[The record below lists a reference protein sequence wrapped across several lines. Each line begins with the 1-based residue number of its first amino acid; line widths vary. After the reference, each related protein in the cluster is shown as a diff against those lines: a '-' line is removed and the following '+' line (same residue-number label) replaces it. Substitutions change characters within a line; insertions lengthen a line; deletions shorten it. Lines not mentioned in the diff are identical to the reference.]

1 MKLDI
6 IKTQREKALAL
17 AETMSREEFERYF
30 ALEIFDDIGYSVEVY
45 PESEVQ
51 EKLNQNWNYVEE

>member
-1 MKLDI
+1 MDI
-6 IKTQREKALAL
+6 QTQRKKALAL
-17 AETMSREEFERYF
+17 AERLSREDFERHF

-51 EKLNQNWNYVEE
+51 IMLNRNWKYVEE

>member
-1 MKLDI
+1 MNID
-6 IKTQREKALAL
+6 TQRKNSLAFAEKL
-17 AETMSREEFERYF
+17 SREESERYF

-51 EKLNQNWNYVEE
+51 EKLNQNWKYVEE

>member
-1 MKLDI
+1 MKQDI
-6 IKTQREKALAL
+6 ATQRQKALAL
-17 AETMSREEFERYF
+17 AEHLSREEFERHF
-30 ALEIFDDIGYSVEVY
+30 ALEIFDDLGYSVEVY

>member
-1 MKLDI
+1 MDI
-6 IKTQREKALAL
+6 QTQRKKALAL
-17 AETMSREEFERYF
+17 AEHLSREDFERHF

-51 EKLNQNWNYVEE
+51 IMLNRNWKYVEE